1 MKYLLLISIFFI
13 SCGQNNTEVVLPPSQ
28 ADTAILESIRLKD
41 STIIVLDLADK
52 KTTEVVKK
60 VIEKVDDLEDLN
72 TALEKENNS
81 LKETIKVT
89 KSTIIRDTVFIT
101 EKKNF
106 WGKTK
111 TTIDSSQSITEDST
125 QNKNL

>member
-13 SCGQNNTEVVLPPSQ
+13 SCSQKKANVEVSKTE
-28 ADTAILESIRLKD
+28 ADTAILESIKLKD
-41 STIIVLDLADK
+41 STILVLDLADK
-52 KTTEVVKK
+52 KTTQVVKK

-72 TALEKENNS
+72 VVLKKENSS

-89 KSTIIRDTVFIT
+89 KSTVIRDTVFIT

-125 QNKNL
+125 QHKNY

>member
-125 QNKNL
+125 EHKNL

>member
-60 VIEKVDDLEDLN
+60 VIEKVDDLQDLN

-125 QNKNL
+125 QHKK

>member
-13 SCGQNNTEVVLPPSQ
+13 SCGHSNTEVVLPPSE

-125 QNKNL
+125 QHKK

>member
-13 SCGQNNTEVVLPPSQ
+13 SCGQNKTEVVLPPSE

-111 TTIDSSQSITEDST
+111 TMIDSSQSITEDST
-125 QNKNL
+125 QHKNL

>member
-1 MKYLLLISIFFI
+1 MKYLVLISIFFI
-13 SCGQNNTEVVLPPSQ
+13 LCGQNNSEVQLAPTE

-72 TALEKENNS
+72 AALEKENNS

>member
-13 SCGQNNTEVVLPPSQ
+13 SCSQNSEEVVVSQ
-28 ADTAILESIRLKD
+28 TEADTAILESIKLKD

-52 KTTEVVKK
+52 KTTQVVKK
-60 VIEKVDDLEDLN
+60 VIEKVDDLQELN
-72 TALEKENNS
+72 NVLKKENSS

-89 KSTIIRDTVFIT
+89 KSTVIRDTVFIT

-111 TTIDSSQSITEDST
+111 TTIDSSQSVTEDST
-125 QNKNL
+125 QHKNL

>member
-13 SCGQNNTEVVLPPSQ
+13 SCGHNDVNVQPITTDV
-28 ADTAILESIRLKD
+28 DTAILESIKLKD
-41 STIIVLDLADK
+41 STVVVLDLADK
-52 KTTEVVKK
+52 KTTQIVKK

-72 TALEKENNS
+72 STLEKENRS

-125 QNKNL
+125 EQKK

>member
-13 SCGQNNTEVVLPPSQ
+13 SCSQKKADVEVSKTE
-28 ADTAILESIRLKD
+28 ADTAILESIKLKD

-52 KTTEVVKK
+52 KTTQVVKK
-60 VIEKVDDLEDLN
+60 VIEKVDDLQELN
-72 TALEKENNS
+72 IVLKKENSS

-89 KSTIIRDTVFIT
+89 KSTVIRDTIFIT

-125 QNKNL
+125 QHKNL

>member
-13 SCGQNNTEVVLPPSQ
+13 SCGQNNTEVVLPPSE

-125 QNKNL
+125 QHKK

>member
-13 SCGQNNTEVVLPPSQ
+13 SCSQNSEEVVVSQ
-28 ADTAILESIRLKD
+28 TEADTAILESIRLKD

-52 KTTEVVKK
+52 KTTQVVKK
-60 VIEKVDDLEDLN
+60 VIEKVDDLQELN
-72 TALEKENNS
+72 NVLKKENSS

-89 KSTIIRDTVFIT
+89 KSTVIRDTVFIT

-111 TTIDSSQSITEDST
+111 TTIDSSQSVTEDST
-125 QNKNL
+125 QHKNL

>member
-13 SCGQNNTEVVLPPSQ
+13 SCCQNSEEVVVSQ
-28 ADTAILESIRLKD
+28 TEADTAILESIKLKD

-52 KTTEVVKK
+52 KTTQVVKK
-60 VIEKVDDLEDLN
+60 VIEKVDDLQELN
-72 TALEKENNS
+72 NVLKKENSS

-89 KSTIIRDTVFIT
+89 KYTVIRDTVFIT

-111 TTIDSSQSITEDST
+111 TTIDSSQSVTEDST
-125 QNKNL
+125 QHKNL